1 MEVILFVVSIFYCIY
16 LNLKLREVQNDV
28 YESSIDMDALEIKV
42 YNKMME
48 VRREIKESVKPKKIE
63 KSRRRSTKK
72 RRRVPKA

>member
-1 MEVILFVVSIFYCIY
+1 MTATLFVLSIFYCIY

-63 KSRRRSTKK
+63 KSRRRSTK
-72 RRRVPKA
+72 RSRRVPKD

>member
-1 MEVILFVVSIFYCIY
+1 MEVILFIVSIFYCIY
-16 LNLKLREVQNDV
+16 LNLKLREVQDDI

-63 KSRRRSTKK
+63 KSRRTSTKK
-72 RRRVPKA
+72 RRRLPKA